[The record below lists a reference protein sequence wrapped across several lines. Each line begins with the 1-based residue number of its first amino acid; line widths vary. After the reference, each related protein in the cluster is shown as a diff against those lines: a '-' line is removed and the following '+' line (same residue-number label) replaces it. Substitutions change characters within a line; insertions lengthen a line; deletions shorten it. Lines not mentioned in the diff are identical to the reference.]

1 LRQILRLEEEIYLRG
16 GVLCVLHW
24 EKKERKNQKT
34 TILKMLKKK
43 NLTEIVYC
51 CAKSGVFFNP

>member
-43 NLTEIVYC
+43 SYRNSILLR
-51 CAKSGVFFNP
+51 KKWGVF